1 MTETG
6 TSALSDSIAIAK
18 TKLDSETNKNGLAA
32 VLIALTL
39 FAVAGFGWGGL
50 QSLPIAWSKGEYSH
64 GYLIPLIA
72 LYLFFRRLETVE
84 IPAKIE
90 KRWVGL
96 ALGTLSLALILLGN
110 LTQIPDLATY
120 GLIGFIF
127 SLLVVGL
134 GFGRALVLWVPVAYL
149 IFMLPLPNF
158 VYLRLSIAL
167 QLISSEIGVWFIQLF
182 QIPVY
187 LEGNVIDLGVYQ
199 LQVAEACSG
208 LRYLF
213 PLASFC
219 FLFAAVY
226 KGPNWQKLVIFLSAV
241 PITVLMNSLRIGTV
255 GVLVDRFG
263 IEQAEGFLH
272 LFEGWVI
279 FASCIALIFL
289 EVYLLQKLSPNPLR
303 IADSL
308 DIGPVSIGRQ
318 FQALLTAK
326 SNKYLVILT
335 AATLATT
342 SFWMLYPEK
351 QFARVQRDSFA
362 QFPLELGTWDG
373 TTENLTQEIETVLGA
388 DDYFLA
394 EYGNQENGDTVG
406 VFMAFYYKLTGGSG
420 IHSPEV
426 CLPVGGWEVS
436 NWTDKLVAADV
447 TSNMPAIHVN
457 RAIIQRGLSRQLVY
471 YWFDQHGRTITS
483 SYASKMYTI
492 MDSVKFGRTDAG
504 IVRLVTPIAEN
515 ESEKVADAR
524 LRAFMGVIRPVLPDF
539 IPN

>member
-6 TSALSDSIAIAK
+6 TGSLSDTIAIAGS
-18 TKLDSETNKNGLAA
+18 KLGTDSKSNGLAA
-32 VLIALTL
+32 ALILLAL
-39 FAVAGFGWGGL
+39 FGVAIFGWNGL
-50 QSLPIAWSKGEYSH
+50 QSLPIAWSKDEYSH

-72 LYLFFRRLETVE
+72 LYLLFRRLEKVE
-84 IPAKIE
+84 TRTKME
-90 KRWVGL
+90 WRWMGL
-96 ALGTLSLALILLGN
+96 VLGALSLALIFLGN

-134 GFGRALVLWVPVAYL
+134 GFGHALALWIPVAYL
-149 IFMLPLPNF
+149 VFMLPLPNF
-158 VYLRLSIAL
+158 VYLKLSIAL

-219 FLFAAVY
+219 FLFAALY
-226 KGPNWQKLVIFLSAV
+226 KGRNWQKLVIFLSAA
-241 PITVLMNSLRIGTV
+241 PITVFMNSLRIGII
-255 GVLVDRFG
+255 GILVDRFG

-303 IADSL
+303 IADTL
-308 DIGPVSIGRQ
+308 DIGSVRVTRH
-318 FQALLTAK
+318 FRAFLAAE
-326 SNKYLVILT
+326 SNKYLIILT
-335 AATLATT
+335 VATLAVT
-342 SFWMLYPEK
+342 SLWMFYPEK
-351 QFARVQRDSFA
+351 QFTRVQRASFA
-362 QFPLELGTWDG
+362 QFPLELGQWEGSAD
-373 TTENLTQEIETVLGA
+373 NLTQEIETVLGA

-394 EYGNQENGDTVG
+394 EYGNAGNGDTVG
-406 VFMAFYYKLTGGSG
+406 VFMAFYNKLTGGSG

-436 NWTDKLVAADV
+436 EWTDRLITPDAS
-447 TSNMPAIHVN
+447 SNLSEMNVN

-471 YWFDQHGRTITS
+471 YWFDQHGRTVTS
-483 SYASKMYTI
+483 SYVSKMYTI
-492 MDSVKFGRTDAG
+492 MDSMKYGRTDAG

-515 ESEKVADAR
+515 ESEADADAR
-524 LRAFMGVIRPVLPDF
+524 LRTFMVEIRPVLPDF